1 MRRKQIETKP
11 ITCYQ
16 ETTATVRDHVND
28 HCMLA
33 VLGPQHASAFKVVF
47 DPQIG
52 PNKFSANFKGFRIQ
66 EHGLPVH
73 ACPQRSG
80 MWRMSMYI
88 LLGIDSRIRRMPS
101 SKPCTSDVGVRE
113 LQTTCP

>member
-1 MRRKQIETKP
+1 MRSKQIEAKL

-33 VLGPQHASAFKVVF
+33 VLGPQQASAFKVVV

-52 PNKFSANFKGFRIQ
+52 PDKFSANFKSFRIQ
-66 EHGLPVH
+66 EHGLPEH
-73 ACPQRSG
+73 ACPQ
-80 MWRMSMYI
+80 MSVYV